1 MKLSY
6 SELELATNGFAE
18 YLVLGEGAFGKVYRA
33 SLPSIGAVAVKRI
46 HADGA
51 VGDPVKQ
58 FHNEVQQCFFS
69 NSLVPFFLH
78 RSDNLIQ
85 RLIN

>member
-1 MKLSY
+1 MVKLSY

-18 YLVLGEGAFGKVYRA
+18 DLVLGEGAFGKVYRA
-33 SLPSIGAVAVKRI
+33 RLPGVGDVAVKRI

-58 FHNEVQQCFFS
+58 FHNEVQHCFFCYS
-69 NSLVPFFLH
+69 PLPFLH
-78 RSDNLIQ
+78 RT
-85 RLIN
+85 